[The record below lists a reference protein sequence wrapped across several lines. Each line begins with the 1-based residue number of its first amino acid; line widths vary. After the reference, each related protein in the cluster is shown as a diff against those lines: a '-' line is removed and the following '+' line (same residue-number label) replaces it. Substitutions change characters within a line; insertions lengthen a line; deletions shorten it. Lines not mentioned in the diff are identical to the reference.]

1 MEDKVK
7 IYCLNNNLTKEYP
20 LGTSLWEIAQ
30 DMKIKL
36 EYPILGARVNNKL
49 SELSYKVYR
58 PKFIEFIDITNIDGH
73 RMYQRSLSFVLMKA
87 VRDLLP
93 GARLKIEHSIS
104 QGFYCEIEKPD
115 NTKLKPEEV
124 LDIAE
129 RMRQIVDADL
139 PFYREEIPTQQA
151 IKIFEEYQLFEKAK
165 LFRTRPTLFTSI
177 YKLDNQ
183 IDYFYGYLVPSTGY
197 LKIFDLIPYYDGMLL
212 RFPTRNNPEE
222 LGPII
227 EQPKLFEIF
236 REYKNWVEILGVSTI
251 GSINEK
257 IKQGKAGELIKVSEA
272 LHEKKVAQ
280 IADMIHKKGNVRL
293 VLIAGPSSS
302 GKTTFSKRLSVQL
315 RVLGYDPVAIS
326 LDNFFVNR
334 EDTPRDENGNYDFE
348 NVRALDIELFTKVM
362 NGLISGQEVEM
373 PKFDFHKGQRYY
385 DGTKAKLS
393 DRGIIVIEG
402 IHGLNP
408 ILSKG
413 IDDKFKF
420 KIYVSALT
428 QLGID
433 YHNRIPTTDNR
444 LLRRMIR
451 DYQYRGYSL
460 VETLQRWPSVRR
472 GEEKYIFPFQEEAD
486 VMFNSAMIY
495 EFSVLKK
502 HLEPLLKEI
511 PETVYEYSEARRL
524 LKFLSYF
531 EPIVKEERE
540 IPPTSILRE
549 FLSGSAFKY

>member
-1 MEDKVK
+1 MDKAN

-20 LGTSLWEIAQ
+20 LGTSLFEIAQ
-30 DMKIKL
+30 DMEIKL
-36 EYPILGARVNNKL
+36 NYPILGARVNNKL
-49 SELSYKVYR
+49 TELTYKVYR
-58 PKFIEFIDITNIDGH
+58 PKFVEFIDITDIDGY

-93 GARLKIEHSIS
+93 GSRLKIEHSIS
-104 QGFYCEIEKPD
+104 QGFYCEIDKPD
-115 NTKLKPEEV
+115 GQKLKAEEV

-129 RMRQIVDADL
+129 RMREIIKADL
-139 PFYREEIPTQQA
+139 PFYREELPTQQA
-151 IKIFEEYQLFEKAK
+151 IKIFDEYQLHEKAK
-165 LFRTRPTLFTSI
+165 LFRTRPTLFTSV

-183 IDYFYGYLVPSTGY
+183 IDYFYGYLVPSTGF
-197 LKIFDLIPYYDGMLL
+197 LRTFDLIPYYDGMLL
-212 RFPTRNNPEE
+212 RFPTMQNPDE

-236 REYKNWVEILGVSTI
+236 REYKKWVEILGVSTI
-251 GSINEK
+251 GSINEQ
-257 IKQGKAGELIKVSEA
+257 IKQGKAGDLIKISEA
-272 LHEKKVAQ
+272 LHEKKVAE
-280 IADMIHKKGNVRL
+280 ISDMIAKRGDVRV

-302 GKTTFSKRLSVQL
+302 GKTTFSKRLAIQL
-315 RVLGYDPVAIS
+315 KVLGYDPVPIS
-326 LDNFFVNR
+326 TDNFFVNR
-334 EDTPRDENGNYDFE
+334 EDTPRDENGDYDFE
-348 NVRALDIELFTKVM
+348 NILALDIDLFTKIM
-362 NGLISGQEVEM
+362 NDLIAGKEVEL
-373 PKFDFHKGQRYY
+373 PRFDFQKGQRYY
-385 DGTKAKLS
+385 AGDMAKLS
-393 DRGIIVIEG
+393 QRGIIIIEG

-408 ILSKG
+408 MLSKG
-413 IDDKFKF
+413 IADKYKF

-428 QLGID
+428 QIGID

-460 VETLQRWPSVRR
+460 VDTLQRWPSVRK
-472 GEEKYIFPFQEEAD
+472 GEEKYIFPYQEEAD
-486 VMFNSAMIY
+486 VMFNSALLY

-502 HLEPLLKEI
+502 HLEPLLKEV
-511 PETVYEYSEARRL
+511 PETAFEYSEARRL

-531 EPIVKEERE
+531 ETIKREERE

>member
-1 MEDKVK
+1 MEKVK

-20 LGTSLWEIAQ
+20 LGTSLMEIAQ

-36 EYPILGARVNNKL
+36 NYPILGARVNNKL
-49 SELSYKVYR
+49 TELTYKVYR
-58 PKFIEFIDITNIDGH
+58 PKFVEFIDITNIDGH

-104 QGFYCEIEKPD
+104 QGFYCEIEKP
-115 NTKLKPEEV
+115 NNEKLHPEEV
-124 LDIAE
+124 LDIAD
-129 RMRQIVDADL
+129 RMREIIKADL
-139 PFYREEIPTQQA
+139 PFYREELPTHQA
-151 IKIFEEYQLFEKAK
+151 LKIFEEYNLEEKAR

-212 RFPTRNNPEE
+212 RFPTMKNPDE

-236 REYKNWVEILGVSTI
+236 REYKKWVEILGVSTI
-251 GSINEK
+251 GSINEM
-257 IKQGKAGELIKVSEA
+257 IKHGHAGDLIKVSEA
-272 LHEKKVAQ
+272 LHEKKVAE
-280 IADMIHKKGNVRL
+280 IADMIAKRGNVRV

-302 GKTTFSKRLSVQL
+302 GKTTFSKRLSIQL
-315 RVLGYDPVAIS
+315 RVLGYDPVPIS

-348 NVRALDIELFTKVM
+348 NILALDINLFTKIM
-362 NGLISGQEVEM
+362 NELISGKEVEL
-373 PKFDFHKGQRYY
+373 PKFDFQKGQRYY
-385 DGTKAKLS
+385 NGDKAKLS
-393 DRGIIVIEG
+393 ERGIIIIEG

-408 ILSKG
+408 MLSKG

-428 QLGID
+428 QIGID

-472 GEEKYIFPFQEEAD
+472 GEEKYIFPYQEEAD
-486 VMFNSAMIY
+486 VMFNSALLY

-502 HLEPLLKEI
+502 HLEPLLKEV

-531 EPIVKEERE
+531 EPITREERE

>member
-1 MEDKVK
+1 MEKIKVYV
-7 IYCLNNNLTKEYP
+7 INNDLSKEYP
-20 LGTSLWEIAQ
+20 FGTSLYEIAK
-30 DMKIKL
+30 DMNIKL
-36 EYPILGARVNNKL
+36 DYPILGARVNNKL
-49 SELSYKVYR
+49 AELTYRIYK
-58 PKFIEFIDITNIDGH
+58 PKFIEFIDITNIDGF

-87 VRDLLP
+87 VRDILP

-104 QGFYCEIEKPD
+104 KGFYCEIEKPD

-124 LDIAE
+124 LQVAE
-129 RMRQIVDADL
+129 RMRQIIEADI
-139 PFYREEIPTQQA
+139 PFSREEIPTKQA
-151 IKIFEEYQLFEKAK
+151 LEIFEKNHLYEKVRLFK
-165 LFRTRPTLFTSI
+165 TRPILFTSI
-177 YKLDNQ
+177 YKLDDQ

-197 LKIFDLIPYYDGMLL
+197 LKVFDLLPYYDGMLL
-212 RFPTRNNPEE
+212 RFPSPENPTE
-222 LGPII
+222 LGPVL

-236 REYKNWVEILGVSTI
+236 REYKNWGEILGVSTV
-251 GSINEK
+251 GSINEQ
-257 IKQGKAGELIKVSEA
+257 IQNGKAGDLIKVSEA

-280 IADMIHKKGNVRL
+280 IADMIKNRGNVRL

-315 RVLGYDPVAIS
+315 KVLGYQPVPIS

-334 EDTPRDENGNYDFE
+334 ELTPRDENGDYDFE
-348 NVRALDIELFTKVM
+348 NIHALDLDLFGKVM
-362 NGLISGQEVEM
+362 NDLIAGKEVEL
-373 PKFDFHKGQRYY
+373 PKFNFQEGKRYY
-385 DGTKAKLS
+385 DGTKVQLS
-393 DRGIIVIEG
+393 QRGILVIEG

-408 ILSKG
+408 ELSKG
-413 IDDKFKF
+413 IEDKYKF

-428 QLGID
+428 QTGID

-472 GEEKYIFPFQEEAD
+472 GEEKYIFPYQEEAD
-486 VMFNSAMIY
+486 VMFNSALVY
-495 EFSVLKK
+495 EFNVLKK

-531 EPIVKEERE
+531 VTIRREERE
-540 IPPTSILRE
+540 IPPTSIMRE